1 MLRVGVKYCGGC
13 NPEYDR
19 VALVEQ
25 IKEKLEGKVGFVPP
39 ESKGVD
45 IILAVHGCKTAC
57 ANLSSFRGIE
67 TWTVSGNEEGEE
79 FVREIVER
87 EVQINGKANK

>member
-25 IKEKLEGKVGFVPP
+25 IEKRSGEKIDFTPYGNGKVDLIMAV
-39 ESKGVD
+39 
-45 IILAVHGCKTAC
+45 VHGCKTAC
-57 ANLSSFRGIE
+57 ADMSGFEGTEIWNITDIKDAEKFIGEVVNSGTGI
-67 TWTVSGNEEGEE
+67 
-79 FVREIVER
+79 
-87 EVQINGKANK
+87 